1 VLVCW
6 LSWRCGSHNL
16 EPKSSGIGT
25 PDKNSLF
32 EFPNQESRMPISMQE
47 FGENA
52 CMIEGIRRLSKN
64 IIKTIAQIA

>member
-1 VLVCW
+1 
-6 LSWRCGSHNL
+6 
-16 EPKSSGIGT
+16 
-25 PDKNSLF
+25 
-32 EFPNQESRMPISMQE
+32 MQE